1 MAKSTEEEQ
10 NALLFYARV
19 ARVSVPVEDTVSLAL
34 DMRLSNEQTRK
45 LRLWRKKW
53 HVHLASEG
61 RYRFHVKETMGE
73 VDISSELVQT
83 VSLEEEGHCTL
94 KPAAFARVKNPLTLV
109 IQHLAHLAERNALT
123 WHERNGN
130 CLPKNEL
137 WLKFG
142 GDRGGGSFK
151 FCFQVVNRASPNS
164 ADHTVVISCLMMAS
178 DSLTSMHLAM
188 DPFQAVIEDL
198 NGMQWR

>member
-1 MAKSTEEEQ
+1 M
-10 NALLFYARV
+10 
-19 ARVSVPVEDTVSLAL
+19 SLAL

-45 LRLWRKKW
+45 LHLWTKKW

-61 RYRFHVKETMGE
+61 RYCSHVKETMGE

-109 IQHLAHLAERNALT
+109 TQHLAHLVERNALT

-142 GDRGGGSFK
+142 GDNGGGPFK
-151 FCFQVVNRASPNS
+151 FCFQVVNCASQNS
-164 ADHTVVISCLMMAS
+164 ADHTVVISCLMAS
-178 DSLTSMHLAM
+178 DFLTNMHLAM
-188 DPFQAVIEDL
+188 DPFPAVIEDL